1 MASIK
6 FQIQSKSEQ
15 ANIYVRI
22 SIERGKDWKRKTG
35 YSIDSKFWNNRKG
48 DVIALSNVKD
58 AEKKKILEELG
69 VVLIGFKTK
78 LQSSLNNAA
87 RNGVLIN
94 GDWLQ
99 NEIDRIN
106 NKKQVVELDILVNY
120 INHIINTAGTR
131 PNQRGGLGLSERRV
145 KGYITFRGMIE
156 RFEKEFMKGRSILI
170 REIDL
175 KFVEMFKN
183 WLFSKKYS
191 INYVGKNIDNLK
203 AVCRDAQKNGID
215 TSANV
220 NSIRSFSE
228 KKEPEA
234 IIYLS
239 EEEQSIIAGKELKRE
254 TLINAR
260 KWLLLGC
267 LVGQRGSDLL
277 RLTEN
282 DIKQLDG
289 IRVIEIKQRK
299 TGKLV
304 AVPLL
309 PEAENILKDGFP
321 YQISLQNF
329 NDYIKE
335 ICRLAKLDAP
345 TPGLKREK
353 AKKGEKKG
361 IKPSVKGIYPK
372 HELIGSHVC
381 RRSFAT
387 NFYGRIPTPVL
398 INITGHGTERMFLSY
413 IGRTSYD
420 NAYQMVEYFGKLQS
434 KAKKEPQMTVLK
446 NAK

>member
-6 FQIQSKSEQ
+6 FLVQSKSEQ

-22 SIERGKDWKRKTG
+22 SIERGKVWKRKTG
-35 YSIDSKFWNNRKG
+35 YTVNPKNWS
-48 DVIALSNVKD
+48 
-58 AEKKKILEELG
+58 
-69 VVLIGFKTK
+69 KTK
-78 LQSSLNNAA
+78 GMPIQKDEVLKNLKADLSVFSTKLERGMNHASK
-87 RNGVLIN
+87 NGIPIN

-99 NEIDRIN
+99 KEIDRIN
-106 NKKQVVELDILVNY
+106 NKKQVVELDVLVNY
-120 INHIINTAGTR
+120 INHIIDTAGAR

-145 KGYITFRGMIE
+145 KGYITFRGMIQRYE
-156 RFEKEFMKGRSILI
+156 REQRKGKPILI
-170 REIDL
+170 REVDL
-175 KFVEMFKN
+175 NFVEKFKK

-203 AVCRDAQKNGID
+203 AVCRDAKKQGIE

-220 NSIRSFSE
+220 NNIKSFSE

-239 EEEQSIIAGKELKRE
+239 EEEQTKIAETDLKRDA
-254 TLINAR
+254 LINAR

-267 LVGQRGSDLL
+267 LIGQRGGDLL

-282 DIKQLDG
+282 DIKQLDS
-289 IRVIEIKQRK
+289 IRVVEIKQRK

-309 PEAENILKDGFP
+309 PEAEEILKDGFP
-321 YQISLQNF
+321 YRISLQNF

-335 ICRLAKLDAP
+335 ICKLAKLDAP

-361 IKPSVKGIYPK
+361 IKPSVKGVYPK

-398 INITGHGTERMFLSY
+398 INITGHGTERMFLKY
-413 IGRTSYD
+413 IGRTSYE

-434 KAKKEPQMTVLK
+434 KAKKEPQMTVFK

>member
-6 FQIQSKSEQ
+6 FQIQSRSEQ

-22 SIERGKDWKRKTG
+22 SIERGKEWKRKTG
-35 YSIDSKFWNNRKG
+35 FTVNPKYWSKAKG
-48 DVIALSNVKD
+48 MPIQKD
-58 AEKKKILEELG
+58 E
-69 VVLIGFKTK
+69 VLKNLKADLNGFSTK
-78 LQSSLNNAA
+78 LERGMNHASK
-87 RNGVLIN
+87 NGILIN
-94 GDWLQ
+94 GEWLE

-106 NKKQVVELDILVNY
+106 NKKQVVELDILHTY
-120 INHIINTAGTR
+120 INHIIDTSGSR

-145 KGYITFRGMIE
+145 KGYITFRGVIE
-156 RFEKEFMKGRSILI
+156 RFEKETRKNKSILI
-170 REIDL
+170 REVDL
-175 KFVEMFKN
+175 KFVETFKN

-203 AVCRDAQKNGID
+203 AICRDAQKNGID
-215 TSANV
+215 TAANV
-220 NSIRSFSE
+220 NNIRSFSE
-228 KKEPEA
+228 QKEPEA

-239 EEEQSIIAGKELKRE
+239 EDEQSIIGELDLNRE
-254 TLINAR
+254 ALINAR

-267 LVGQRGSDLL
+267 LIGQRGSDLL
-277 RLTEN
+277 RLNET

-309 PEAENILKDGFP
+309 PEAENILNDGFP

-329 NDYIKE
+329 NDYIKD
-335 ICRLAKLDAP
+335 ICKLAKLSTP

-387 NFYGRIPTPVL
+387 NLYGRIPTPVL
-398 INITGHGTERMFLSY
+398 INITGHGTERMFLKY

-434 KAKKEPQMTVLK
+434 KAKKEPQMTVIK
-446 NAK
+446 SAK